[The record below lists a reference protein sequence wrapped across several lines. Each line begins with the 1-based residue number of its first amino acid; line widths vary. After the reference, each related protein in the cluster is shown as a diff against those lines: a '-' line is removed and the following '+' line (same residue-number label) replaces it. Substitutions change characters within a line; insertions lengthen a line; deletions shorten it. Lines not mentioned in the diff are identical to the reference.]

1 MKKNVENIEVKETI
15 ETSEDV
21 SLTAEEK
28 RNATIVEAGEAERA
42 IDEKKEKKK
51 KNIFGELLRFVVVGV
66 LCTVVDFVCQ
76 LLMLKAFENNL
87 SLIDNWGS
95 YAAFAIAILVAFAVS
110 TVVNFMFSRL
120 WVFQNV
126 DKNINT
132 KSAKSFWTYVGL
144 GAGGFFLGL
153 ALQEA
158 GVFVCDITMGIK
170 IAYDITKVSWSELFT
185 TGGMVFWAFVIIFV
199 IKTIITMIYNYLTRK
214 LIIFKA
220 PKKVVE
226 EPAPVVASEPEEPK
240 VERPRLVTAASF
252 REMWKEEL
260 ELRFGK
266 GQHKM
271 NREKAWQMVNAEIN
285 KREESGN

>member
-1 MKKNVENIEVKETI
+1 MKKKNNENIEVKNNV

-21 SLTAEEK
+21 SLSVEEK
-28 RNATIVEAGEAERA
+28 RNATIVEADEAEKA
-42 IDEKKEKKK
+42 IDEKKAKKK
-51 KNIFGELLRFVVVGV
+51 KNIFGELLRFVVTGV
-66 LCTVVDFVCQ
+66 ICTLVDFGAQ
-76 LLMLKAFENNL
+76 FGMLKVFENNL

-95 YAAFAIAILVAFAVS
+95 YVAFAIAILVAFIVS
-110 TVVNFMFSRL
+110 TVINFILSRV

-158 GVFVCDITMGIK
+158 GVFICDITMGIK
-170 IAYDITKVSWSELFT
+170 IAYDITKISWAELFT
-185 TGGMVFWAFVIIFV
+185 TGGIVFWAFVIIFV
-199 IKTIITMIYNYLTRK
+199 VKTIVTMIYNYLTRK
-214 LIIFKA
+214 FIIFKA
-220 PKKVVE
+220 PKKGAE
-226 EPAPVVASEPEEPK
+226 EPAPVEEVPETPK

-252 REMWKEEL
+252 REMWREEL

-271 NREKAWQMVNAEIN
+271 NREKAWKMVNEEIN
-285 KREESGN
+285 SREESGK